1 MYSDI
6 NVCIYIY
13 IYIKIYASDDDSFV
27 SGQVGDRARGKA
39 GVDRGVGRCSQ
50 MFSKSL

>member
-1 MYSDI
+1 MYI
-6 NVCIYIY
+6 YMYIY
-13 IYIKIYASDDDSFV
+13 IRVYGSDDDSFV
-27 SGQVGDRARGKA
+27 SGQVGDRAKGKA